1 MFYWILFGFWVISII
16 GLIYGIIQGIINKS
30 WKDIVLNV
38 VYIVLISIIMLFN
51 HFIEETWDIRQYIND
66 DTEIFRDS
74 DKKFEYDSITKALR
88 EQNYREKGFYD

>member
-1 MFYWILFGFWVISII
+1 
-16 GLIYGIIQGIINKS
+16 
-30 WKDIVLNV
+30 
-38 VYIVLISIIMLFN
+38 MLFN